1 MNTLVH
7 VRQGFRRWTDDMGAH
22 SLTILAVGCNDF
34 YITKKFHSCWLSEP
48 SSLWHLSLLSGLE
61 LKGSSISLP
70 WKTHLFRLQ
79 ACFLSVLPSLPKAAV
94 LHKAVGWSVFLLH
107 SWRHSA
113 YFLAIYVCIYTLVH
127 DQFSSVQF
135 SSVARPP
142 CPSPSPGVHS
152 DSRPSSPWCHP
163 SHLILG
169 RPMIIHI
176 KMTWDK
182 LS

>member
-79 ACFLSVLPSLPKAAV
+79 ACFLSVFYHPCPRPLFFTKQS
-94 LHKAVGWSVFLLH
+94 VGLSSCCTVGDIQHISRPFMYTFTLLYMI
-107 SWRHSA
+107 SSA
-113 YFLAIYVCIYTLVH
+113 
-127 DQFSSVQF
+127 QFSSVQ
-135 SSVARPP
+135 
-142 CPSPSPGVHS
+142 SPGLPVHHHLPEFTQTHVHRVR
-152 DSRPSSPWCHP
+152 DAILAISSLVVPW
-163 SHLILG
+163 SFI
-169 RPMIIHI
+169 
-176 KMTWDK
+176 
-182 LS
+182 